1 MEEIEK
7 YFNIGIEYGSRYI
20 TYEVP
25 DNNNIRYCKV
35 YIELDSNSFPNL
47 QRIIS
52 TSICL
57 DNTVK
62 IIGIIVDQREVS
74 NIDKYLINKNSKT
87 DTLILLSHGIIY
99 DVDILERLEKFGIE
113 VGIDGLRRSNDRYTY
128 KRNSKVI
135 IKRRTINSPFLFFF
149 L

>member
-35 YIELDSNSFPNL
+35 YIELNSNSFPNL

-52 TSICL
+52 TPICL
-57 DNTVK
+57 DNTIK

-87 DTLILLSHGIIY
+87 DTLILLSHEITY

-113 VGIDGLRRSNDRYTY
+113 VGINGLGDL
-128 KRNSKVI
+128 
-135 IKRRTINSPFLFFF
+135 TIDIPTKEILK
-149 L
+149 LLLKEGR